1 LHNSTLK
8 YGISYR
14 PLDQRDN
21 VGIFGGQN
29 RRKSR
34 KSENGKKRI
43 RTPLDP
49 VTRPDR
55 RRNRTRG
62 CGLRSPSAIINS
74 GARPLESQSNLV
86 QTLAAPLQPPDL
98 WRRWSLLK
106 AVANLPP
113 PSLGSA
119 GGDPKGG
126 GTRDELL
133 PLRRV
138 QLRERLRPLRR
149 SRPQPRWPEHLLR
162 LRCHFFRSRSTTCH
176 FIWVVLML
184 IRC

>member
-1 LHNSTLK
+1 MSLLPAWDYRIACDLGRVIRQPPPIRLSSSVHCRQLCLQWDSFTIVNHYLLHNSTLK

-74 GARPLESQSNLV
+74 GARPLESQSN
-86 QTLAAPLQPPDL
+86 
-98 WRRWSLLK
+98 
-106 AVANLPP
+106 
-113 PSLGSA
+113 
-119 GGDPKGG
+119 
-126 GTRDELL
+126 
-133 PLRRV
+133 
-138 QLRERLRPLRR
+138 
-149 SRPQPRWPEHLLR
+149 
-162 LRCHFFRSRSTTCH
+162 
-176 FIWVVLML
+176 
-184 IRC
+184 